1 MQQTKLTGE
10 KWKQKKK
17 NLTSLNT
24 HLNSEVNFTQEIMF
38 SFTLKKKKSQKLKL
52 LFLGALDRFFSLK
65 LLQAPTARQME
76 VQ

>member
-24 HLNSEVNFTQEIMF
+24 HLNSEVNLTQEIMF
-38 SFTLKKKKSQKLKL
+38 SFKLKKKSQKLKL

>member
-24 HLNSEVNFTQEIMF
+24 HLNSEVNLTQEIMF
-38 SFTLKKKKSQKLKL
+38 KVKKIKKKSQKLKF
-52 LFLGALDRFFSLK
+52 LFLGALDRFFGLK
-65 LLQAPTARQME
+65 LLQAPTARQTE